1 MNFFRLKG
9 NYTEKSR
16 ESHTKNFIKLL
27 IQLIFEVKEIHT
39 KILSRNDIDLA
50 MNDKAT
56 NNNFSPKILR
66 SNQKVRQKY

>member
-1 MNFFRLKG
+1 MK
-9 NYTEKSR
+9 R
-16 ESHTKNFIKLL
+16 ELHR
-27 IQLIFEVKEIHT
+27 
-39 KILSRNDIDLA
+39 KIEGITHKKFYKTFDLA